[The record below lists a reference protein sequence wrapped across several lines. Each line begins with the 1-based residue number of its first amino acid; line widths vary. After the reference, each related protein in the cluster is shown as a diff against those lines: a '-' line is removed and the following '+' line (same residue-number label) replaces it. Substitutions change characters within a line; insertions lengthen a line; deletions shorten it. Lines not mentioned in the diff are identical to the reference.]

1 MQLIQFPK
9 KIISSFTLEFISCL
23 VVIVL
28 FNSCKEKS
36 PKIIYYP
43 VSTDSISRRPNT
55 PTKPATPINP
65 PETQSNPSPKIKES
79 SAINKEFYYGEGSY
93 ISENEGSAQNAAFIL
108 TYSNFP
114 GSNRPSL
121 TIAFGDGTEMY
132 FNATCEGEY
141 FWCIRDG
148 EMNEIGTMRIRF
160 NNDGSQA
167 RISIKRNENSS
178 QYDRYLSLI
187 EGKIVKAF

>member
-1 MQLIQFPK
+1 MQLIQFWK
-9 KIISSFTLEFISCL
+9 KLKSYFTLQFISCF
-23 VVIVL
+23 VIIVPL
-28 FNSCKEKS
+28 NSCKEKQ

-43 VSTDSISRRPNT
+43 VSTDTVSRKSVT
-55 PTKPATPINP
+55 PTNPVPPDNP
-65 PETQSNPSPKIKES
+65 PETHSNTTPAIKKS
-79 SAINKEFYYGEGSY
+79 SLINKEFYYGEGSY

-121 TIAFGDGTEMY
+121 SIAFGDGTEMY

-148 EMNEIGTMRIRF
+148 KMNEIGTMRIRF